1 VARALAARPT
11 AAAKE
16 AAWLAMTDDQVSN
29 RMFSAL
35 ADGLWS
41 AEHAQLVAPYV
52 ARYAECGPDLAARS
66 SGFANVVGWG
76 FPRLALDA
84 GQVETFE
91 RALRGD
97 VPTLLRRAWED
108 ELDDR
113 R

>member
-1 VARALAARPT
+1 MSSRSLTLAEARRRATEVESPSYDVHLD
-11 AAAKE
+11 
-16 AAWLAMTDDQVSN
+16 LTDP
-29 RMFSAL
+29 AT
-35 ADGLWS
+35 
-41 AEHAQLVAPYV
+41 YV
-52 ARYAECGPDLAARS
+52 ARYAGLGPELATRS

-84 GQVETFE
+84 EQLETFE
-91 RALRGD
+91 RALQGD

>member
-1 VARALAARPT
+1 MSTRSLTLAEARRRVSQVESPSYDVHLD
-11 AAAKE
+11 
-16 AAWLAMTDDQVSN
+16 LTDPATGTFGS
-29 RMFSAL
+29 RS
-35 ADGLWS
+35 
-41 AEHAQLVAPYV
+41 
-52 ARYAECGPDLAARS
+52 GPDLARRS
-66 SGFANVVGWG
+66 SAFANVVGWG

-84 GQVETFE
+84 EQVAPFE